1 MKLKMRRTLLAIS
14 LATGLVL
21 NCALT
26 IDVSAQRPK
35 TEAITKNDFCKNQ
48 LNGERFTRTE
58 LFFGLSKP
66 DGSMVS
72 EEEFSRFIDNQVTP
86 LFPDGLTLL
95 TGTGQFKNSSGTVFK
110 EGSKLL
116 ILLYPFDSESNKKI
130 TQIRQA
136 YISMFQ
142 QESVLRVDESS
153 CVSF

>member
-1 MKLKMRRTLLAIS
+1 MKLKMRRTILGIS

-21 NCALT
+21 NYALA
-26 IDVSAQRPK
+26 INVSAKPPK
-35 TEAITKNDFCKNQ
+35 TEAISNNDFCKNQ
-48 LNGERFTRTE
+48 LNGEHFARTE

-72 EEEFSRFIDNQVTP
+72 EEEFSRFIDNEITP

-95 TGTGQFKNSSGTVFK
+95 TGTGQFKNSSGTVVK

-116 ILLYPFDSESNKKI
+116 ILLYPFNNESNKKI
-130 TQIRQA
+130 TQIRQT

-142 QESVLRVDESS
+142 QESVLRVDEGS